1 MEMHEPKKN
10 NVTAGNPAATMWVS
24 GSEGHFHWCKC
35 GNSMNMVEGKEK
47 PKVKM
52 TEKAKEERNNPRQA
66 NRSSHNS
73 GKEIQPM
80 DDGSRVKYCVIQ
92 HDTCV

>member
-1 MEMHEPKKN
+1 MK
-10 NVTAGNPAATMWVS
+10 
-24 GSEGHFHWCKC
+24 
-35 GNSMNMVEGKEK
+35 MVEGKEK

-52 TEKAKEERNNPRQA
+52 TEKAKEELNNPRQA

-73 GKEIQPM
+73 GKEIQPLM